1 MRFFPRPPKSP
12 PRLPPLFAFS
22 FTFADGTHEQ
32 VAAQSPGEARSK
44 LKERRGGPLP
54 KVVRKSRSPIAA
66 VAVA

>member
-1 MRFFPRPPKSP
+1 
-12 PRLPPLFAFS
+12 LPPLFAFS